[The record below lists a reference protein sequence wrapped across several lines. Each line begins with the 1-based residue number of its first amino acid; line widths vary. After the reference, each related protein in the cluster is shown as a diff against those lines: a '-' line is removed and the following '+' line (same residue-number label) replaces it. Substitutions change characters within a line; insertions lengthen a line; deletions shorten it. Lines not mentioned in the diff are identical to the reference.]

1 MAKKGKKSKKKSS
14 TIPAPVASFDDRK
27 FKIQQ
32 AARTL
37 IEADEIRANK
47 SFMKSVNAELARKE
61 KAIKKARTR
70 R

>member
-1 MAKKGKKSKKKSS
+1 MAKKRKKAKRKSS
-14 TIPAPVASFDDRK
+14 TVPSPVASFDDRK
-27 FKIQQ
+27 FKIEQ

-47 SFMKSVNAELARKE
+47 SFMIGVNAELARKE